1 MNETGDVRQ
10 VIERLEAELAEARLA
25 HHCSEGVL
33 SMTVDRLGGMVEGHP
48 TQRINFLQRIDA
60 LVAME
65 SEVERLTRELKSANQ
80 AFARLGAKR
89 IMENG
94 ELVEKLE
101 AAEAKLASKPAPSGW
116 QQRIAAMAVEC
127 ACGEAMEYDAHSNGR
142 ELFSCPKCR
151 AFVILGNGQNAVD
164 ALPPAPQP
172 TTNEVGDVVCQHGT
186 AMDVHCCNCHSGFLF
201 DASACVCVTDGGVH
215 V

>member
-1 MNETGDVRQ
+1 VTHETGDVRQ
-10 VIERLEAELAEARLA
+10 LIERLKAELAEARLA

-65 SEVERLTRELKSANQ
+65 SEVERLTRELKSVNQ

-94 ELVEKLE
+94 ELVEQLE
-101 AAEAKLASKPAPSGW
+101 AAEAKLTAHPAPSGW
-116 QQRIAAMAVEC
+116 QQRIAALRELIEEVWTSHRDPNDASYNECEKAEC
-127 ACGEAMEYDAHSNGR
+127 AWCEDTRKA
-142 ELFSCPKCR
+142 L
-151 AFVILGNGQNAVD
+151 D
-164 ALPPAPQP
+164 ALPPSPEVKDAIAAAVRAELQP
-172 TTNEVGDVVCQHGT
+172 LE
-186 AMDVHCCNCHSGFLF
+186 
-201 DASACVCVTDGGVH
+201 DALIDAGHTLAKDGEP
-215 V
+215 